1 MKVEKLSSNRVR
13 FTFDVTPGEFEHGL
27 DHAFEQAQ
35 KDVEI
40 KGFRKGKVPRNIYES
55 KFGVESLYENALNH
69 VLHHKFQAAQSHPDH
84 QIVGDPKV
92 DLEVEKIKRG
102 ESFPVSFDV
111 AVKPDVELGEYLG
124 IEAKEVKAD
133 VNDSEVMFEIRQM
146 LKKEG
151 TLEPKNDGAVDVG
164 DTAIFDFEGFLDGTP
179 FPGGKADNYELE
191 IGSNNF
197 IPGFEDQMVGMK
209 AEEEKDIKV
218 TFPESYHA
226 QELAGKDVI
235 FKIKLH
241 EIKVMQTGELNDVW
255 VQTLARD
262 NVRTID
268 ELKDDVRKELEAKKE
283 GEAKNLFTNEV
294 VGKVLDN
301 AKVDIPQEM
310 IDAET
315 EQQIKQVKS
324 QAKQY
329 NMEYEMFLSLN
340 GIDAETFEKQATE
353 EALKRV
359 RTTLV
364 FEAIA
369 NKEALKPEDDVVEA
383 KFKDIAAQH
392 KMKLT
397 DVKKY
402 VPKAM
407 IEGDLANQ
415 MAYQLVVDKAK
426 KI

>member
-27 DHAFEQAQ
+27 DHAFEQAR

-40 KGFRKGKVPRNIYES
+40 KGFRKGKVPRNIYEQ

-69 VLHHKFQAAQSHPDH
+69 VLHHKFQEAHSHPDH
-84 QIVGDPKV
+84 QIVGEPTIDLAV
-92 DLEVEKIKRG
+92 DKIKRG
-102 ESFPVSFDV
+102 EAFPVHFEV

-124 IEAKEVKAD
+124 IEAKTVKAD
-133 VNDSEVMFEIRQM
+133 VTDSEVDFEIRQL

-151 TLEPKNDGAVDVG
+151 TLEPKTEGTLDVG
-164 DTAIFDFEGFLDGTP
+164 DTAIFDFEGFLDDTP

-191 IGSNNF
+191 IGSKSF
-197 IPGFEDQMVGMK
+197 IPGFEDQMVGLK
-209 AEEEKDIKV
+209 AGEESDIKV
-218 TFPESYHA
+218 TFPENYHA
-226 QELAGKDVI
+226 AELAGKEVT

-255 VQTLARD
+255 VQSLAREG
-262 NVRTID
+262 VRTVD
-268 ELKDDVRKELEAKKE
+268 ELKADVRKELEAKKE
-283 GEAKNLFTNEV
+283 GEAKNVFTNEV

-310 IDAET
+310 IDAEA

-340 GIDAETFEKQATE
+340 GIDAQTFEQQAAV
-353 EALKRV
+353 EAKKRV

-369 NKEALKPEDDVVEA
+369 LKEGLKAEDEAVDA

-402 VPKAM
+402 VPRAM
-407 IEGDLANQ
+407 IEGDLTNQ